1 MKQSLGLNSDFGNP
15 VRQNIFRTICFII
28 LGLFVLRLGYLQI
41 VRGNIYRLKAE
52 TQAIKQIMI
61 DPFRGNIYDRNGKI
75 IVHNA
80 PSFSVTITPSEFREE
95 SIPLLA
101 SILGVDT
108 AEVRQAYEESKTLSR
123 VKPNKIYRDADF
135 QTLAA
140 LEENHDLLPGVDI
153 ATEFKR
159 LYESSANMS
168 HSLGYARQI
177 SEAQLKVMG
186 DYYSPGDIVGYSGME
201 KTYENYLRGAK
212 GVQMV
217 AVNATGQKVA
227 SFQEGRNDI
236 QPEEGFDLHLGIDK
250 DMQELAEKL
259 LEGRH
264 GAIVALD
271 PNSGELITFASKP
284 DFDLRSF
291 SGRSPG
297 NFYGKLLED
306 EGKPLFNRA
315 TLAAYPPG
323 STWKMLMATAC
334 LQEGIITPKTTF
346 TCTGGYTYGGRTWK
360 CHGGKAH
367 GVVNA
372 ERAIHVSCNSFFN
385 SMGPKLGIENYTK
398 YGRMFGFGEKTY
410 IDISE
415 DSPGLLPSYSYYKRH
430 GLSEREM
437 DGRLVNLGIGQGELL
452 VTPTQMAVYC
462 AALAN
467 GGTIYQPHF
476 VNSIYNRKTKKLET
490 IPFAN
495 RTIKVNPDI
504 FTLVQNAMYEV
515 VNVPGGT
522 ALAARVNGISVCGKT
537 GTAQNP
543 HGQDHAWFICFAP
556 KEKPRI
562 AMCVMV
568 ENAGLGG
575 AISAPIAQKML
586 QKFFYPQ
593 SDSTQ
598 LRLDSAVIKEAVAQ
612 GTHD

>member
-1 MKQSLGLNSDFGNP
+1 MRQTLGIDSDFGNLI
-15 VRQNIFRTICFII
+15 RRNIFRAISFII
-28 LGLFVLRLGYLQI
+28 LSLFIVRLGYLQI
-41 VRGNIYRLKAE
+41 VQGNVYRLKAE

-61 DPFRGNIYDRNGKI
+61 DPFRGNIYDRNGEI

-80 PSFSVTITPSEFREE
+80 PAFSVTITPSEFRVEA
-95 SIPLLA
+95 IPLLA
-101 SILGVDT
+101 SILQVDT
-108 AEVRQAYEESKTLSR
+108 AEIRQAYEESKLLSR

-135 QTLAA
+135 KTLAS

-153 ATEFKR
+153 VVEFKR
-159 LYESSANMS
+159 LYESSANMA
-168 HSLGYARQI
+168 HSLGYTRQI
-177 SEAQLKVMG
+177 SEGQLKTMG

-201 KTYENYLRGAK
+201 RTYENYLRGAK

-227 SFQEGRNDI
+227 SFQEGRNDVL
-236 QPEEGFDLHLGIDK
+236 PEEGFDLHLGIDK
-250 DMQELAEKL
+250 GMQELAEKL
-259 LEGRH
+259 LSGRS

-271 PNSGELITFASKP
+271 PNNGELIAFASKP
-284 DFDLRSF
+284 DFDLRDF
-291 SGRSPG
+291 SGRTPG
-297 NFYGKLLED
+297 NVYGKLLKD
-306 EGKPLFNRA
+306 ESKPLYNRA

-323 STWKMLMATAC
+323 STWKMLMAAAC
-334 LQEGIITPKTTF
+334 LQEGIITPKYTF
-346 TCTGGYTYGGRTWK
+346 TCTGGYTFGGRTWK

-372 ERAIHVSCNSFFN
+372 QRAIHVSCNAFFN
-385 SMGPKLGIENYTK
+385 SMGPKLGIDNFTK

-415 DSPGLLPSYSYYKRH
+415 DNSGLLPSLNYYKRH
-430 GLSEREM
+430 GLGEREIG
-437 DGRLVNLGIGQGELL
+437 GRLVNLGIGQGELL

-476 VNSIYNRKTKKLET
+476 VNSIFNRKTKKMET

-495 RTIKVNPDI
+495 RTVKVNPEI
-504 FTLVQNAMYEV
+504 FSLIQNAMYEV

-522 ALAARVNGISVCGKT
+522 ALAARVDGVNVCGKT

-543 HGQDHAWFICFAP
+543 HGNDHAWFICFAP

-593 SDSTQ
+593 SDSTK
-598 LRLDSAVIKEAVAQ
+598 LRIDSTTLKEAIAQ